1 MSGLP
6 PAGPDDLRGLGPP
19 LARGGSAD
27 VFAWRPGWVLKL
39 YREGCPEGPVR
50 REAERTRAA
59 GEAGA
64 PVPAVADVVS
74 LAGRHGIVLARAE
87 GPTLFEQ
94 LLQQPQSA
102 VTIAARLADLHADLH
117 ERTTAALPSQREWLT
132 GAWAQAPSLTEAA
145 RARLDEML
153 DGLPDGAAICHGDFH
168 PLNIVM
174 APSGPVLLDWY
185 NATRGHPL
193 GDVARTVLLL
203 RLPIVP
209 RGTRPEAHRA
219 LSAIRPAF
227 LDAYRRRYA
236 ERRPFTPA
244 QLDAWMLPVA
254 AARLGKA
261 TSAAEREALLALVR
275 SALKT

>member
-1 MSGLP
+1 MSGRPL
-6 PAGPDDLRGLGPP
+6 AGPDDLRALGPP

-50 REAERTRAA
+50 REAARTRAV
-59 GEAGA
+59 GEAGV
-64 PVPAVADVVS
+64 PVPAVAGVVA
-74 LAGRHGIVLARAE
+74 LAGRYGIVLERVH

-94 LLQQPQSA
+94 LLQQPENV

-117 ERTTAALPSQREWLT
+117 ERTTAALPGQREWLT
-132 GAWAQAPSLTEAA
+132 GAWARAPSLTEAA

-174 APSGPVLLDWY
+174 TSSGPVFLDWY
-185 NATRGHPL
+185 NATRGHPFA
-193 GDVARTVLLL
+193 DVARTVLLL
-203 RLPIVP
+203 RLPVVP
-209 RGTRPEAHRA
+209 RGVPDAVRHT

-244 QLDAWMLPVA
+244 QLDAWTLPVA

-275 SALKT
+275 SALKI